1 MNKRRLFPIV
11 VALLLA
17 VLTVSAQDDSPRQ
30 MLEQAE
36 EAYQIDSKKI
46 RITHQRLI
54 TRPAL
59 LI

>member
-17 VLTVSAQDDSPRQ
+17 VFTVSAQDDSPRQ

-36 EAYQIDSKKI
+36 EAYQIG
-46 RITHQRLI
+46 
-54 TRPAL
+54 
-59 LI
+59 

>member
-30 MLEQAE
+30 IGVPDRKDIGSQETGRRLRQ
-36 EAYQIDSKKI
+36 EAG
-46 RITHQRLI
+46 
-54 TRPAL
+54 
-59 LI
+59 